1 MTTVCYAAGPNP
13 GLVTQLGVA
22 SVISYI
28 IVTIPKVISTVW
40 TIHIR
45 HAIACAADA
54 VVAVPAENDNTTAIV
69 VADRSTVVRYRH
81 LELLYRTLEQLHRV
95 TRRIVKVPEGEV
107 VVFHNLM
114 GARSIGGHQ
123 DIIHGHIPGSAVVH
137 HPNGGVAVRVRVRV
151 IRGRV
156 YEVVPTPSMGDV
168 MTSTAV
174 PYMQI
179 ISLVVDGF
187 TVIPNRMISLNRSPV
202 SPYTWKGDCNAN
214 VVSLSMR
221 G

>member
-81 LELLYRTLEQLHRV
+81 LELLYRTLEQLCLV
-95 TRRIVKVPEGEV
+95 TRIVKVPEGEV

-151 IRGRV
+151 RV
-156 YEVVPTPSMGDV
+156 SNDEVVPTPSMGDV

-202 SPYTWKGDCNAN
+202 SPYTWKGDCDAN